1 MASYLYVIET
11 NAQDG
16 IEQIVKNSFVPRM
29 GSTIGQFKVYN
40 SWGHLFIPPS
50 GPVAGPIGWIL
61 IMAVATTSSGMNKS
75 NLDTLFE
82 SIMQEIKTTY
92 PSNLVVAI
100 NFQVDVLPIL
110 S

>member
-16 IEQIVKNSFVPRM
+16 IEQFVKNSIVPRM
-29 GSTIGQFKVYN
+29 GSTIEQFKVYN

-61 IMAVATTSSGMNKS
+61 VMAVATTSSGMNKS
-75 NLDTLFE
+75 NLDAVFE
-82 SIMQEIKTTY
+82 SIMQEIKTAY
-92 PSNLVVAI
+92 PQNIVVAV
-100 NFQVDVLPIL
+100 NFQVEELPTL